1 MGKRF
6 TGAVAATA
14 VLWAGSFGA
23 GIAAAHDSVLS
34 TSPEAGT
41 TVEAFPETISFVFSG
56 EVQDGFNTIAVT
68 DQAQGSVVF
77 EGEPA
82 VDGQNVSIEVP
93 EDLQLAPGKY
103 TVGYQITSSDGH
115 ATRGSFEFSYASEAT
130 ATEVTEAETETA
142 PEPAPTASEET
153 ASNQDTVTSE
163 SGGNLPLILGA
174 AVAIFAA
181 AGVAAV
187 VLRRP
192 KL

>member
-115 ATRGSFEFSYASEAT
+115 ATRGSFEFSYAGATT
-130 ATEVTEAETETA
+130 ATEAQAETEPA
-142 PEPAPTASEET
+142 PAPAPTASEET

-163 SGGNLPLILGA
+163 SGSNLPLILGA

>member
-68 DQAQGSVVF
+68 DQAQGRVVF

-82 VDGQNVSIEVP
+82 VEGQNVSIEVP
-93 EDLQLAPGKY
+93 EDLQLSPGTY

-115 ATRGSFEFSYASEAT
+115 ATRGSFEFSYAGA
-130 ATEVTEAETETA
+130 ATETNTESA
-142 PEPAPTASEET
+142 PAPAPTASEET
-153 ASNQDTVTSE
+153 PSNQDMVTSE
-163 SGGNLPLILGA
+163 SGSNLPLILGA